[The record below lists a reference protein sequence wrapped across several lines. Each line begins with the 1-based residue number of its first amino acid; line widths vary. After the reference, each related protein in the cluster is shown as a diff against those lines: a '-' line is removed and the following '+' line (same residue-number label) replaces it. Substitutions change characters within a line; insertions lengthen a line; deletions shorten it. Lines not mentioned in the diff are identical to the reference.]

1 MAEND
6 TTGWQ
11 TPGGPGL
18 KCFKGGRIR
27 GANGFTAPW
36 KGKALRRGNN
46 GD

>member
-18 KCFKGGRIR
+18 KCSKGGVMKVY
-27 GANGFTAPW
+27 GFIVPRE
-36 KGKALRRGNN
+36 GMALRKDNHG
-46 GD
+46 G